1 MPIRLI
7 TISDVRLFRDGLAD
21 LLHRNPEFEVVGTAG
36 GLAEATILLQGEVHL
51 ALLDMAMA
59 ESLAA
64 VRSLCNAFPTLK
76 IVAVAV
82 PETEGEIVACAEAGV
97 SGYVPREASVADLI
111 ESIKATAGGELR
123 CSARIAASL
132 LRRVAR
138 LAMVTIADPDAPL
151 LTPRERDV
159 LRLLEFGRSNKE
171 IAKSLGIE
179 VATAKNHVHNIL
191 EKLGVR
197 RRSEAVAATR
207 RWLSRPAGLPAR
219 CM

>member
-1 MPIRLI
+1 MPIRLV
-7 TISDVRLFRDGLAD
+7 TVSDVRLFRDGLAD
-21 LLHRNPEFEVVGTAG
+21 LLQRTAEFEVVGTAG
-36 GLAEATILLQGEVHL
+36 GLPEVIALLQDPVDV

-59 ESLAA
+59 ESLTA
-64 VRSLCNAFPTLK
+64 VRSLTSSFPTLK

-82 PETEGEIVACAEAGV
+82 PNTEGDIIACAEAGV
-97 SGYVPREASVADLI
+97 SGYVPREASSAELI
-111 ESIKATAGGELR
+111 EAVRAAAGGELR

-138 LAMVTIADPDAPL
+138 LATLTIAEPDAPL

-197 RRSEAVAATR
+197 RRGDAVAATR
-207 RWLSRPAGLPAR
+207 RWLSRPAGLR
-219 CM
+219 

>member
-1 MPIRLI
+1 MPIRLV
-7 TISDVRLFRDGLAD
+7 TVSDVRLFRDGLAD
-21 LLHRNPEFEVVGTAG
+21 LLLRTAEFEVVGTAG
-36 GLAEATILLQGEVHL
+36 GLPEVL
-51 ALLDMAMA
+51 ALLHHPVDVALVDMAMV

-64 VRSLCNAFPTLK
+64 VRSLTSAYPQLK

-82 PETEGEIVACAEAGV
+82 PDTEGDIIACAEAGV
-97 SGYVPREASVADLI
+97 CGYVSREASSEELMKA
-111 ESIKATAGGELR
+111 IKAAAGGELH

-138 LAMVTIADPDAPL
+138 LATLTIAEPDAPL

-197 RRSEAVAATR
+197 RRADAVAATR
-207 RWLSRPAGLPAR
+207 RWLARPVGLR
-219 CM
+219 